1 VLYFD
6 LDDYSL
12 SKAALNI
19 MVSIVFV
26 HSFLHVNIFCLS
38 YQVNPRDNRLLF
50 EVFDENRVVSCLI
63 SHACINCNCK
73 AQLSSYQ
80 YSTTLREANITH
92 L

>member
-1 VLYFD
+1 MLY

-12 SKAALNI
+12 SKAALNK

-26 HSFLHVNIFCLS
+26 NSFLHVNIFLLS
-38 YQVNPRDNRLLF
+38 SQVNPRDNRLLF
-50 EVFDENRVVSCLI
+50 EVFDENRVVSCVT

-80 YSTTLREANITH
+80 YSITLREANITH
-92 L
+92 LL